1 MRYEDMPKGRNKD
14 RCVRCGKRYNFADK
28 ALSKA
33 KVPYD
38 LLCLAEVT
46 TSGYMTHGNV
56 KLCDECMAELLMW
69 LDRKTEP
76 SNSEKPNNCEHIT
89 EDGVTCAKYPACDD
103 CLDNPLNKLKGSER
117 LVKGSEQTNSTI
129 SKMEQ
134 VDKDINVRSK
144 TEPQTERLEQFRVGL
159 EYHTDT
165 THFGKVKGESITT
178 NKVEDEPQ
186 RNMAEDIVESFG
198 FKAESYRQAKAMD
211 EPQTEKP
218 KIGKRIDKPFRA
230 VWLDDDHNEIGTP
243 QTDCSWQK
251 GE

>member
-69 LDRKTEP
+69 LDRKTEN
-76 SNSEKPNNCEHIT
+76 SSEKPN
-89 EDGVTCAKYPACDD
+89 
-103 CLDNPLNKLKGSER
+103 
-117 LVKGSEQTNSTI
+117 NSTI

-144 TEPQTERLEQFRVGL
+144 
-159 EYHTDT
+159 
-165 THFGKVKGESITT
+165 
-178 NKVEDEPQ
+178 
-186 RNMAEDIVESFG
+186 
-198 FKAESYRQAKAMD
+198 D
-211 EPQTEKP
+211 EPQTEEMVSCQTCKHWIPYECTNDKCHYEP
-218 KIGKRIDKPFRA
+218 KAEELYDQIVEDINTRVKCAFAKKIED
-230 VWLDDDHNEIGTP
+230 EP
-243 QTDCSWQK
+243 QTEEFEEPNYYDPSAWK
-251 GE
+251 